1 MNISIRADS
10 LKCTLKDW
18 KTWFPKNHYFQN
30 IKGYSLKIIDNSEF
44 LNFQKRVGENKF
56 PAITLTWYY
65 QFARNLQLWYS
76 FFNAHSMVYLR
87 ILGYLLKSR
96 FGNGNG
102 FWKWVFPGSN
112 SFWEIRGSGNVGMGI
127 WKWMPPSKNHQE
139 DMFIILYYI
148 VYTIPYNY
156 NIYYFYYIYTIL
168 YDII

>member
-44 LNFQKRVGENKF
+44 LNFQKRVGENQF

-65 QFARNLQLWYS
+65 QFAWNLQLWYS

-102 FWKWVFPGSN
+102 FWKWVFPGNN
-112 SFWEIRGSGNVGMGI
+112 SFWEIRGFGNAGMGI
-127 WKWMPPSKNHQE
+127 WKWIPPPQNHRE
-139 DMFIILYYI
+139 GIFTILYYI
-148 VYTIPYNY
+148 LYI
-156 NIYYFYYIYTIL
+156 IYYIL
-168 YDII
+168 FSQLPLK